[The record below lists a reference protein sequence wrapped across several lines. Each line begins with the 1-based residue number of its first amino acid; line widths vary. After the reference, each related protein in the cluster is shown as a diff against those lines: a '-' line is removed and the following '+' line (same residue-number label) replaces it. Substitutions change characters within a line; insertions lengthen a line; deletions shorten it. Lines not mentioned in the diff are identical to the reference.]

1 MGWLSDLGKSAIG
14 ALTGGLISGGLGQI
28 SNSMNTKRT
37 LEADKELFKYQ
48 NSNQYQFMIEDL
60 NKAGLNPLLAVN
72 GLHGASGGSV
82 GGSTSSN
89 IDIAGINNATAQK
102 AQVRIAEKNA
112 QTEWFRAR
120 ADAYEK
126 YTNAELAKAL
136 TDKERTLLPVTNA
149 KMQAETMFT
158 RQQISESMNRIEN
171 YTKMVNS
178 NIALNEANINKL
190 ISDIEVAQMLIGQY
204 EVNTKLLKRKLDNKD
219 AQYQNEVLDSLI
231 GEFLSKLGHYTELN
245 MRPVKNVIE
254 PFKGLLPFSG

>member
-1 MGWLSDLGKSAIG
+1 MGWLSDLGKSAFG
-14 ALTGGLISGGLGQI
+14 ALTGGLISGGLGQV
-28 SNSMNTKRT
+28 SNALNTKRT

-48 NSNQYQFMIEDL
+48 NSNLYQFMVEDL

-89 IDIAGINNATAQK
+89 IDTASLNNATAQR

-112 QTEWFRAR
+112 QTEWFRAK

-149 KMQAETMFT
+149 KLQAETMFT
-158 RQQISESMNRIEN
+158 RQQISESLNRIEN
-171 YTKMVNS
+171 FTNMTKS
-178 NIALNEANINKL
+178 NIALNNAQIAKL
-190 ISDIEVAQMLIGQY
+190 SKDLEMSQI
-204 EVNTKLLKRKLDNKD
+204 LLGKYQVDTDLLRRKLENKD
-219 AQYQNEVLDSLI
+219 AKYQNEVLDSIL
-231 GEFLSKLGHYTELN
+231 GEYLSKLGHYSELI
-245 MRPVKNVIE
+245 MRPAKNVID
-254 PFKGLLPFSG
+254 PFKGLFGFVQ